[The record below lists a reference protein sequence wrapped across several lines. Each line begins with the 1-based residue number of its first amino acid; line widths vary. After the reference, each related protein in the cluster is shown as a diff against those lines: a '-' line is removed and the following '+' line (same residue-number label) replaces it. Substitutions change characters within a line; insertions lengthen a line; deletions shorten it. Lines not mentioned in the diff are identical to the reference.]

1 MTASTRLVA
10 PLLALAGCVGS
21 VGAAAEPQEWALDP
35 DLTRVHWEVRHYD
48 TSTVRGRFDR
58 VAGRVTLDRDAG
70 RGEVSISVD
79 TASVSTGSPLFDR
92 VLRRP
97 DMLATDEHPQAWFVA
112 RRIAFD
118 GARVQALHGELTLRG
133 TSRPLTLIARHFG
146 CHAAADGAETC
157 GGDFEGTLRRSD
169 FGATYGL
176 PFGAD
181 EVRLLVT
188 VQATRR

>member
-1 MTASTRLVA
+1 MTAARRLA
-10 PLLALAGCVGS
+10 IRLLAPAACACA
-21 VGAAAEPQEWALDP
+21 VGAAAQPQEWALDP

-58 VAGRVTLDRDAG
+58 LTGRVLLDREA
-70 RGEVSISVD
+70 RSVEVSITVD
-79 TASVSTGSPLFDR
+79 TASVSTGSPVFDR
-92 VLRRP
+92 VLRRA

-112 RRIAFD
+112 RRMTFD
-118 GARVQALHGELTLRG
+118 GERVQALQGELTLRG
-133 TSRPLTLIARHFG
+133 TSRPLTITARHFG
-146 CHAAADGAETC
+146 CRPAPDGAQTC

-169 FGATYGL
+169 FGVTYGL